1 MVLLDIIVC
10 FVPKLKLREVSV
22 MEFGVLKLPLMSL
35 MEIQLASGDS
45 IQLDVYF
52 FGWSDWIK
60 DRS

>member
-1 MVLLDIIVC
+1 MC

-35 MEIQLASGDS
+35 MEIQPASGDC

-60 DRS
+60 DGS